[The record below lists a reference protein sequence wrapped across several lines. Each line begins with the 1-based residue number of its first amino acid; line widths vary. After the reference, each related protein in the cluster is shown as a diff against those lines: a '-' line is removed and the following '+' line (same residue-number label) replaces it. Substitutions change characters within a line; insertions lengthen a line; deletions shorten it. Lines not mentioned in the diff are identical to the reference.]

1 MSLQRL
7 LQFIGW
13 PVVAGL
19 LIATLALLLFP
30 QLRPDTTDN
39 TSPRTIPGAPVSY
52 SEAVSKAAPSVVNI
66 YTSKI
71 VQRRNQSLADNPLYR
86 HLFNNAN
93 TPQQVRMQST
103 LGSGVIV
110 DDQGHILTNNHI
122 IEGADEIQVLLN
134 DGRETDAQVVGIDD
148 ETDLAVL
155 KISLEAVSAIAFGDP
170 SRARVGDVV
179 LAIGNPYGVGQS
191 VSQGIVS
198 ATGRY
203 NLGTSFYENFIQTDA
218 AINPGNSGGALIDAY
233 GNLIGINTA
242 VLDETGASIG
252 IGFAVPI
259 DMAMKSLNSIIQ
271 YGKVV
276 RGSLGFTGSIV
287 YFKSEFV
294 ARNNLNTGTALRV
307 EHIEPRG
314 PAHLAGI
321 RPGDLITHLNQQP
334 VGDGRQA
341 LNLIADTPPGDTLK
355 VQLIRY
361 NTMLEVDVIVG
372 TRESGKTRT

>member
-155 KISLEAVSAIAFGDP
+155 KISLEAVSAIPLGDP

>member
-1 MSLQRL
+1 
-7 LQFIGW
+7 
-13 PVVAGL
+13 
-19 LIATLALLLFP
+19 
-30 QLRPDTTDN
+30 
-39 TSPRTIPGAPVSY
+39 
-52 SEAVSKAAPSVVNI
+52 
-66 YTSKI
+66 
-71 VQRRNQSLADNPLYR
+71 
-86 HLFNNAN
+86 
-93 TPQQVRMQST
+93 
-103 LGSGVIV
+103 
-110 DDQGHILTNNHI
+110 
-122 IEGADEIQVLLN
+122 
-134 DGRETDAQVVGIDD
+134 
-148 ETDLAVL
+148 
-155 KISLEAVSAIAFGDP
+155 
-170 SRARVGDVV
+170 
-179 LAIGNPYGVGQS
+179 
-191 VSQGIVS
+191 
-198 ATGRY
+198 
-203 NLGTSFYENFIQTDA
+203 FIQTDA

-294 ARNNLNTGTALRV
+294 ARNNLNTDTALRV